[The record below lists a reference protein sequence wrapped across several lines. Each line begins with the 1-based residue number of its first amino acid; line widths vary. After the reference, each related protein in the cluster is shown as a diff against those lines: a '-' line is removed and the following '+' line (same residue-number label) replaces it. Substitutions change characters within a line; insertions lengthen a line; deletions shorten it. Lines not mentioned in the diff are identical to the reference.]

1 MTNLA
6 EQIQACTNFEQLAT
20 LLIDWPEPIVGSWKT
35 YTGDHQAL
43 QLGRMIVSHKTDD
56 MRYNQVTRSCGIRK
70 KAMELLGCAPELIDW
85 WCKEST
91 PEERAFSRTR
101 NKLREA
107 IRELGADNVGGDDT

>member
-6 EQIQACTNFEQLAT
+6 EQVQACTTLNGLGNVLAY
-20 LLIDWPEPIVGSWKT
+20 WHEPIAGSWKT
-35 YTGDHQAL
+35 YSGEHQVM
-43 QLGRMIVSHKTDD
+43 QLSRMMASHRSGGT
-56 MRYNQVTRSCGIRK
+56 RYNQVTRSCGIRK